1 MRLVPLPSHA
11 LDQQDTEHMENIK
24 RMNNPI
30 DFMGTTRTLKIEQ
43 MAGTKY
49 SPLVPPSF
57 SCMGEK
63 SEMAPFGYDIHLYR
77 NVISWGF

>member
-1 MRLVPLPSHA
+1 MPLPSDA

-43 MAGTKY
+43 TTGM
-49 SPLVPPSF
+49 
-57 SCMGEK
+57 
-63 SEMAPFGYDIHLYR
+63 H
-77 NVISWGF
+77 